1 MIFPNTVLDGRMNT
15 LVYIPTG
22 LASPELEILLA
33 KAQAAIDVGEQTT
46 VVTCSGGAGYACSLN
61 IYGLRT
67 LCGVCK
73 AMTRRG
79 LSLLQGEF
87 SHLETPPRINMPVRD
102 NARREILR
110 NRWEIKKYV
119 LDGVDVGQAAYS
131 SYIGLSRDQDMEGRL
146 ALWAQ
151 NRLLA
156 TSEKLVSWFRALLC
170 EMSANRVVLY
180 NGRHNQYRPLLRL
193 AQQENIPVDVMEF
206 SGQDAGCTYTFQ
218 NELPQDIDVLNRYI
232 EKTWQNYAG
241 DVAACGES
249 YYMRKRAGGVIN
261 DSKSYVL
268 GQKQGLLPNGWDSSK
283 HNVAVFNSSE
293 DEYTALGGDYDK
305 TLYINQ
311 TEAMTRICESL
322 HDDPD
327 IMIWLRIHP
336 NLTNVRWSFA
346 EKLLGLEK
354 KHPNVRVIPGGSP
367 VSSYGLLDACDTA
380 LSFGSTM
387 GVEAVY
393 AGKPSILVGRCV
405 YERLGSVYTP
415 DSHEEVVHLLRQRE
429 LPRLPIE
436 GALKVALFWS
446 QGGHAIPHF
455 GGDRTKG
462 FNFSGH
468 RIEKT
473 SFERFRYNFAKLVE
487 KVLLGEVI
495 NYGLGVT
502 KSSMR
507 NGAVKHALSDR

>member
-1 MIFPNTVLDGRMNT
+1 MNT

-33 KAQAAIDVGEQTT
+33 KAQSAIDAGERTT
-46 VVTCSGGAGYACSLN
+46 VVTCSGGKGYACSLN
-61 IYGLRT
+61 IYGQRT
-67 LCGVCK
+67 LCSVCK
-73 AMTRRG
+73 SMTGRG
-79 LSLLQGEF
+79 LSLLRGEF
-87 SHLETPPRINMPVRD
+87 SHLETPPRITSPVRN
-102 NARREILR
+102 NARQKILQ
-110 NRWEIKKYV
+110 NRWEIKKYT
-119 LDGVDVGQAAYS
+119 LDGIDVGQAAYS
-131 SYIGLSRDQDMEGRL
+131 SYIGLSRDQDLEGRL
-146 ALWAQ
+146 ASWAQ

-156 TSEKLVSWFRALLC
+156 TSDKLVSWFGALLL
-170 EMSANRVVLY
+170 EKKTDRVVLY

-193 AQQENIPVDVMEF
+193 AQQQNIPVDVMEF
-206 SGQDAGCTYTFQ
+206 SGQDAGCTYTFK

-232 EKTWQNYAG
+232 EKTWQSYTG

-249 YYMRKRAGGVIN
+249 YYMRKRAGGTIN

-268 GQKQGLLPNGWDSSK
+268 GQKRGLLPDGWDPSK
-283 HNVAVFNSSE
+283 HNIAVFNSSE

-305 TLYINQ
+305 TLYVNQ

-336 NLTNVRWSFA
+336 NLTTVRWSFA
-346 EKLLGLEK
+346 EKLLRLEK

-415 DSHEEVVHLLRQRE
+415 MSHDEVVRLLRQRD
-429 LPRLPIE
+429 LPSLPPE

-446 QGGHAIPHF
+446 KGGHSIPHF
-455 GGDRTKG
+455 GGDRKKG
-462 FNFSGH
+462 FDFSGH

-473 SFERFRYNFAKLVE
+473 SFEKFCYNIAKLIE
-487 KVLLGEVI
+487 KVLLGRMI
-495 NYGLGVT
+495 NYGLGTT
-502 KSSMR
+502 KSRMCD
-507 NGAVKHALSDR
+507 GAVDHALSDR